1 MNRKSTKH
9 DENPPLVYYS
19 FLESTPLGKV
29 LVGTSENGLC
39 FITFGKLTKQRMIQK
54 LKNTFPDSEVTESSI
69 KLSIYKKT
77 LGKYFKGDLKKFE
90 LPLDLRGIHSSF
102 QQKVYRAALKIPYGK
117 VITYRELAQKI
128 KVPGA
133 PRAVGNALGRNRI
146 PIVIPCH
153 RVVAAN
159 GGLGGFTGGIEYK
172 KILLRIEDCRL
183 KDLKT
188 VNNVQ

>member
-1 MNRKSTKH
+1 MNIKSTKP
-9 DENPPLVYYS
+9 DENTPPVYYS

-54 LKNTFPDSEVTESSI
+54 LKNTFPDSKVTESSI
-69 KLSIYKKT
+69 KLSIYKET
-77 LGKYFKGDLKKFE
+77 LDKYFKGGLKKFE
-90 LPLDLRGIHSSF
+90 LSLDLRGIESSF
-102 QQKVYRAALKIPYGK
+102 QQKVYGAALKIPYGK
-117 VITYRELAQKI
+117 VITYGELAQKI

-133 PRAVGNALGRNRI
+133 SRAVGNALGRNRI

-172 KILLRIEDCRL
+172 KILLQLEDCKINEL
-183 KDLKT
+183 GS
-188 VNNVQ
+188 